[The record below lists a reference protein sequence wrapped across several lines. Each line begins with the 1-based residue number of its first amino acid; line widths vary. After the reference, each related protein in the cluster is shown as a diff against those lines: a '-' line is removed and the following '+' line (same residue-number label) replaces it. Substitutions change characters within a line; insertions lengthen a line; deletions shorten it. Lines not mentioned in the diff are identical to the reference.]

1 MVNRHDRRK
10 PTAKRRKELKTATLD
25 QHFEETLRR
34 IRTEFERAGQLY
46 PGFECL
52 TDRESFHVPANWP
65 NPSARAAACLAL
77 KDCFRRRG
85 VNRYIF
91 TSEGWVGKTPGPL
104 PADDPDRDESVQVL
118 AVERNGARRYASAEI
133 TRNGQS
139 TTLGAWQVNSE
150 IPLSWLAELLEDGYS
165 DRSPKPEPPV
175 LGRIRADWLHQH
187 PEQAA
192 DFQDS
197 FEIYSELGDLIEY
210 ELQKHGG
217 GGPLDM
223 FMALESVVRGIVTDL
238 GSPAGIIS
246 EFARFLRDCP
256 DQFSMFAEVPE
267 QVPSPQYVRRY
278 KAALG
283 EFNCEKRKAGHSP
296 SAIFGAFMNMY
307 MHLGSQAVGGVDLA
321 DRIQS
326 WHPEYQAKLR
336 QAGLRSSFELD
347 DEEGRVFI
355 ALTANR
361 YPVGLMGR
369 RNADGDLFV
378 SKLVNCPQANFAAA
392 VEEITERGIGLILG
406 SDAED
411 LLEKIEQVIGTV
423 LRTDKKKG
431 IWEVEEWGPD
441 EWVEQAVAE
450 IAFAK
455 AINVQYAPERNNIDG
470 NVAGYRVRRAQDGLV
485 LVPSDGDEEILV
497 GVKVEKNKKGGLGPG
512 LVARIGRED
521 SALLPEELLGHPSRT
536 VA

>member
-10 PTAKRRKELKTATLD
+10 AIAKRRKELKTATLD
-25 QHFEETLRR
+25 QHFEETLCR
-34 IRTEFERAGQLY
+34 IRTEFERTGQLD
-46 PGFECL
+46 PVFECL

-85 VNRYIF
+85 VDRYIF
-91 TSEGWVGKTPGPL
+91 TSECWVGKTHGL
-104 PADDPDRDESVQVL
+104 RPADDPDRGEIVQVL
-118 AVERNGARRYASAEI
+118 AVERNGARRYACAEI

-139 TTLGAWQVNSE
+139 TSLGPWQVNSE
-150 IPLSWLAELLEDGYS
+150 IPQSWLAELLEDGYS

-175 LGRIRADWLHQH
+175 LGRVKADWLYQH
-187 PEQAA
+187 REEAA

-197 FEIYSELGDLIEY
+197 FEIYSELGDLIKY

-217 GGPLDM
+217 GGLDM

-246 EFARFLRDCP
+246 EFARFVRDCP
-256 DQFSMFAEVPE
+256 DQFLMFADVPE

-283 EFNCEKRKAGHSP
+283 EFNCEKREAGHTP

-307 MHLGSQAVGGVDLA
+307 MDLGSQAVGGLELA
-321 DRIQS
+321 DRIEN
-326 WHPEYQAKLR
+326 WDPEYQAKLR

-355 ALTANR
+355 ALTPDH

-369 RNADGDLFV
+369 RNTDGDLFV
-378 SKLVNCPQANFAAA
+378 SELFNSPQPDFVAA
-392 VEEITERGIGLILG
+392 VEEIKEAGFDLILG
-406 SDAED
+406 
-411 LLEKIEQVIGTV
+411 
-423 LRTDKKKG
+423 
-431 IWEVEEWGPD
+431 
-441 EWVEQAVAE
+441 
-450 IAFAK
+450 
-455 AINVQYAPERNNIDG
+455 PE
-470 NVAGYRVRRAQDGLV
+470 A
-485 LVPSDGDEEILV
+485 
-497 GVKVEKNKKGGLGPG
+497 
-512 LVARIGRED
+512 
-521 SALLPEELLGHPSRT
+521 EELLSKMEQVNGT
-536 VA
+536 VWSVLH

>member
-283 EFNCEKRKAGHSP
+283 GHDRNGRACCGMRRSTSRVLSRLP
-296 SAIFGAFMNMY
+296 PLFGARV
-307 MHLGSQAVGGVDLA
+307 GSTSVRRDLPAASDDTVRTSVERRNVDRVHDLRIVVGSIDIRRKKDPGI
-321 DRIQS
+321 R
-326 WHPEYQAKLR
+326 PE
-336 QAGLRSSFELD
+336 LRSPRRRSSNVNGLC
-347 DEEGRVFI
+347 GR
-355 ALTANR
+355 N
-361 YPVGLMGR
+361 
-369 RNADGDLFV
+369 
-378 SKLVNCPQANFAAA
+378 S
-392 VEEITERGIGLILG
+392 
-406 SDAED
+406 
-411 LLEKIEQVIGTV
+411 
-423 LRTDKKKG
+423 
-431 IWEVEEWGPD
+431 
-441 EWVEQAVAE
+441 
-450 IAFAK
+450 
-455 AINVQYAPERNNIDG
+455 
-470 NVAGYRVRRAQDGLV
+470 AGF
-485 LVPSDGDEEILV
+485 
-497 GVKVEKNKKGGLGPG
+497 
-512 LVARIGRED
+512 
-521 SALLPEELLGHPSRT
+521 
-536 VA
+536 